1 MYYVE
6 KCVNRCYNLPMNENI
21 GYKIRRLRHK
31 KKETIEQVSTAVGI
45 SASALGMYERGM
57 RNPDMK
63 TLLKLAAYFD
73 VDLGYLYHSSEEEI
87 RKIKDAIESN
97 IYNEDEVTVAK
108 SRAKGNCELCGHRAP
123 FFHNNG
129 EPYLEPYSID
139 NQQTKQRIGLTL
151 LCPNCKR
158 KMEVLNLQGDLNYL
172 KNRLN
177 MEAE

>member
-1 MYYVE
+1 
-6 KCVNRCYNLPMNENI
+6 MNKNI
-21 GYKIRRLRHK
+21 GYKIRRLRHE
-31 KKETIEQVSTAVGI
+31 KKETIEQVSSTIGI

-63 TLLKLAAYFD
+63 TLLKLAAYFN

-87 RKIKDAIESN
+87 RNIKHVIESN
-97 IYNEDEVTVAK
+97 IYNEDEMT
-108 SRAKGNCELCGHRAP
+108 RAKRRAKDNCELCGHRAP

-139 NQQTKQRIGLTL
+139 NQQTKQRIGLAL

-158 KMEVLNLQGDLNYL
+158 KMEVLNLQGDINYL
-172 KNRLN
+172 KNKLN
-177 MEAE
+177 LEAEWID